1 MNTLPKNKKKV
12 SLERLSWNCNALRLI
27 YSCCYFVESFYLII
41 RTNDRNCLFFI
52 VYTHM
57 YWTWHFYRQVKC
69 LSISTEHRGIPCIF
83 LFNMSSDGFNVCKF
97 YVPRGSIHI
106 FITFYLFFPF
116 FCSKRRSYSKK
127 ARPFKIPRKLKP
139 PLNAAH
145 LFYFQ
150 ILSCINFS
158 IFFNISRK

>member
-1 MNTLPKNKKKV
+1 MIIQICCIN
-12 SLERLSWNCNALRLI
+12 RLSFHSEI
-27 YSCCYFVESFYLII
+27 
-41 RTNDRNCLFFI
+41 
-52 VYTHM
+52 H
-57 YWTWHFYRQVKC
+57 
-69 LSISTEHRGIPCIF
+69 LSIQLQQHSRYIICFKIKISLTAYG
-83 LFNMSSDGFNVCKF
+83 FNMSSDGFNVCKF

-158 IFFNISRK
+158 IFFNISRKQQLFLFLYNNVYELVIILNSFSQNNK

>member
-1 MNTLPKNKKKV
+1 MIIQICCIN
-12 SLERLSWNCNALRLI
+12 RLSFHPEI
-27 YSCCYFVESFYLII
+27 
-41 RTNDRNCLFFI
+41 
-52 VYTHM
+52 H
-57 YWTWHFYRQVKC
+57 
-69 LSISTEHRGIPCIF
+69 LSIQLQQHSRYIICFTIKFSLTAYG
-83 LFNMSSDGFNVCKF
+83 FNMSSDGFNVCKF

-158 IFFNISRK
+158 IFFNISRKQQLFLFLYNNVYELVIILNSFSQNNK